1 MKRFLAALLLLVPLV
16 AAGQAFEHEIQAA
29 FVFKFLSFVEWPPQA
44 FARPETPIAIGV
56 LGADDIYSELQEI
69 VSGRVVQGR
78 PVTVRRVRE
87 GEALNGLQVLYVG
100 RGGAPVLAKLGQP
113 RNLLVITEWDG
124 ALDQGSII
132 NFVRSDG
139 RVRFEVALDT
149 AERRGLHISSRM
161 LAVAQN
167 VRSAK
172 PL

>member
-1 MKRFLAALLLLVPLV
+1 MRGLSAALLLIVPLI
-16 AAGQAFEHEIQAA
+16 AAGQALEHEIKAA
-29 FVFKFLSFVEWPPQA
+29 FVFKFLSFVEWPAQA

-56 LGADDIYSELQEI
+56 LGADEVYSELQEI
-69 VSGRVVQGR
+69 VPGRVVQGR

-87 GEALNGLQVLYVG
+87 GESVSGLHVLYVG
-100 RGGAPVLAKLGQP
+100 RGGGAALARLGQP
-113 RNLLVITEWDG
+113 RHLLTITEWDG
-124 ALDQGSII
+124 ALDQGGII
-132 NFVRSDG
+132 NFVRSEG

>member
-1 MKRFLAALLLLVPLV
+1 MKRLLAALLLFVPLI
-16 AAGQAFEHEIQAA
+16 AAGQALEHEVKAA
-29 FVFKFLSFVEWPPQA
+29 FVFKFLSFVEWPAQT
-44 FARPETPIAIGV
+44 FARPETPITIGV
-56 LGADDIYSELQEI
+56 LGAEEVYTELHEI
-69 VSGRVVQGR
+69 VQGRVVQGR

-87 GEALNGLQVLYVG
+87 GESLNGLHVLYVG
-100 RGGAPVLAKLGQP
+100 RGGALALAKLGQP
-113 RNLLVITEWDG
+113 RSLLTITEWDG

-132 NFVRSDG
+132 NFVRSEG

>member
-1 MKRFLAALLLLVPLV
+1 MKRLLAALLLLVPLL
-16 AAGQAFEHEIQAA
+16 AAGQALEHEIKAA

>member
-1 MKRFLAALLLLVPLV
+1 MRRLLAALLLFVPLI
-16 AAGQAFEHEIQAA
+16 AAGQALEHEIKAA
-29 FVFKFLSFVEWPPQA
+29 FVFKFLSFVEWPAQA
-44 FARPETPIAIGV
+44 FARPETPIAVGV
-56 LGADDIYSELQEI
+56 LGAEEVYQELQEI
-69 VSGRVVQGR
+69 VPGRVVQGR

-87 GEALNGLQVLYVG
+87 GESVNGLHVLYVG
-100 RGGAPVLAKLGQP
+100 RGGGAALAKLGQP
-113 RNLLVITEWDG
+113 RNLLTITEWDG

-132 NFVRSDG
+132 NFVRSEG

>member
-1 MKRFLAALLLLVPLV
+1 MKRLLAALLLLVPLI
-16 AAGQAFEHEIQAA
+16 AAGQALEHEIKAA
-29 FVFKFLSFVEWPPQA
+29 FVFKFLSFVEWPAQA
-44 FARPETPIAIGV
+44 FARPETPISIGV
-56 LGADDIYSELQEI
+56 LGAEEVYNELQEI
-69 VSGRVVQGR
+69 VPGRVVQGR

-87 GEALNGLQVLYVG
+87 GESLNGLHVLYVG
-100 RGGAPVLAKLGQP
+100 RGGAPVLAKLGQA

-124 ALDQGSII
+124 ALDQGGII
-132 NFVRSDG
+132 NFVHSEG

>member
-1 MKRFLAALLLLVPLV
+1 MKRLLVAFLFFVPLI
-16 AAGQAFEHEIQAA
+16 AAGQALEHEIKAA
-29 FVFKFLSFVEWPPQA
+29 FVFKFLSFVEWPAQA

-56 LGADDIYSELQEI
+56 LGADEVYNELQEI
-69 VSGRVVQGR
+69 ASGRVVQGR

-87 GEALNGLQVLYVG
+87 GEPLNGLHVLYIG
-100 RGGAPVLAKLGQP
+100 RGGAPALAKLGQA
-113 RNLLVITEWDG
+113 RNLLTITEWDG

-132 NFVRSDG
+132 NFVRSEG

-149 AERRGLHISSRM
+149 AEGRGLHISSRM